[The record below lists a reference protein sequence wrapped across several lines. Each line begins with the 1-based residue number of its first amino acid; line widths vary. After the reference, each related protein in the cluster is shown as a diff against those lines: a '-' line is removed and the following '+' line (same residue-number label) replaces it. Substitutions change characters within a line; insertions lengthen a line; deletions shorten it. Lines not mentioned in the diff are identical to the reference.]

1 MTTRIRI
8 AVPADGDTFAAIYRP
23 AVVDRATSFELDPP
37 DGAEMARRVAAVT
50 ARLPW
55 LVCEHDG
62 AVVGYA
68 YAGAHRDRP
77 AYRWSVEVSA
87 YVRDDHH
94 GRGIGRALYTAL
106 LAALRVQ
113 GYQSAYAG
121 ITLPNP
127 ASEGFHRALGFTTV
141 GVFHRVGH
149 KHGRWHDVLWLER
162 PIGDHPAAPEL
173 PRTFPEV
180 RDDPAFAEAVAVGE
194 AVLRRS

>member
-1 MTTRIRI
+1 MTSRIRM
-8 AVPADGDTFAAIYRP
+8 AVRTDGDALAAIYRP
-23 AVVDRATSFELDPP
+23 AVTDRATSFELEPP

-55 LVCEHDG
+55 LVCERDG
-62 AVVGYA
+62 EVVGYA
-68 YAGAHRDRP
+68 YAGPHRDRP
-77 AYRWSVEVSA
+77 AYRWSAEVSA
-87 YVRDDHH
+87 YVRHDHH
-94 GRGIGRALYTAL
+94 GAGIGRALYTAL

-127 ASEGFHRALGFTTV
+127 ASEGFHRALGFETV

-162 PIGDHPAAPEL
+162 PIGDHPSEPAP
-173 PRTFPEV
+173 PRPLPEV
-180 RDDPAFAEAVAVGE
+180 SDEPALAEAIAVGE
-194 AVLRRS
+194 RVFGRL